1 MRIRSTAVLLAAA
14 LASVAAPAS
23 AQPGAHAHGD
33 ETMGVHGMLM
43 FGSDAV
49 FLSHLPLYRAPHDWQ
64 MILQARLVGE
74 DGADPMA
81 AYVADR
87 RTSGERVYTLE
98 PQAFAHAVLAESAA
112 SPVRFRGTVFRGHFE
127 RGGTPILRD
136 VLVEVTRVV
145 VRRRLDAAEADA
157 GEGRFLLFGT
167 NGEAFLAHQ
176 VAGAPDF
183 DQVVSIDVPTV
194 NFDPESLARGIP
206 VTIPRH
212 PGDAPLA
219 EGAEV
224 RLRTEDGTEMAA
236 RMGDQIY
243 LEFGDL
249 ASVP

>member
-1 MRIRSTAVLLAAA
+1 MRIRSAALLLAAA
-14 LASVAAPAS
+14 LASAAAPAI
-23 AQPGAHAHGD
+23 AQPGGHAHD

-64 MILQARLVGE
+64 MILQARLVDE

-87 RTSGERVYTLE
+87 RSSGERVYTLE
-98 PQAFAHAVLAESAA
+98 PERFAHAILADSAA
-112 SPVRFRGTVFRGHFE
+112 APVRFRGTVFRGHFE

-167 NGEAFLAHQ
+167 NGETYLAHQ

-183 DQVVSIDVPTV
+183 DQVIAVDVPAV
-194 NFDPESLARGIP
+194 NFDPGSLARGIP

-224 RLRTEDGTEMAA
+224 RLRMEDGTEMAA
-236 RMGDQIY
+236 HVGTGIC